1 MDSKNI
7 NKFLDVML
15 KNKFKNIV
23 KNVKVTEEILDIKD
37 NLKFTKV
44 FIGLSRYDDIYYDD
58 KIKEYINE
66 IMRYMSPGN
75 KIINQIVFY
84 IDE

>member
-1 MDSKNI
+1 
-7 NKFLDVML
+7 ML